1 MSQKIMFSCF
11 KEWYRNFMKKQQ
23 ITSAMEANRCAISAI
38 DCDDAKEYLEAY
50 QELQEK
56 DAASGTS
63 EFFTPREGLLVAAI
77 ISYSR
82 AFTNSHGGEFSSPK
96 AKINLGQVFNNDRSK
111 IDLHKLILKKRHKV
125 VAHSDGEYR
134 RSRFQGV
141 TKIGATHR
149 QQPVVIYGEGID
161 ITEFIS
167 MAEKMGSDFRCKAH
181 VLDIS
186 EAAKYPINS

>member
-96 AKINLGQVFNNDRSK
+96 AKAAVSGTWMATNTSTTSRACCPTFSVTRT
-111 IDLHKLILKKRHKV
+111 KV
-125 VAHSDGEYR
+125 
-134 RSRFQGV
+134 
-141 TKIGATHR
+141 
-149 QQPVVIYGEGID
+149 
-161 ITEFIS
+161 
-167 MAEKMGSDFRCKAH
+167 
-181 VLDIS
+181 
-186 EAAKYPINS
+186 